1 MALHESLITPT
12 ANPELEQQLRAQLVR
27 RVPPAGGFG
36 QLTEVAVRLGLVQRS
51 ATPRFRDPSLIL
63 FAADHG
69 LAVDGVGQTWRCPTS
84 ERAMLAL
91 QSRLSSAMLARLHGL
106 QLQVVD
112 CGMADDLPYHPKL
125 WVRKVAH
132 GSRNARMGP
141 AMSKEQMQSAL
152 RVGMELAEAHPGNA
166 MALAAIGQGA
176 TEVGALLLSRLEALP
191 LERLLHPYTDPGVHQ
206 ALNLALSRH
215 PVGMDPLDAL
225 ATLGGHDIAVMVGAM
240 MVAASKQHLVLVD
253 GMAACA
259 ALRVAASLA
268 PPVTDYVLFC
278 RSSDDPGL
286 DAALAS
292 FRAGALLEL
301 GMNTLD
307 GNGACLAW
315 PLVRSAAALLA
326 DGYDLPGS
334 RP

>member
-1 MALHESLITPT
+1 MALYESLITPT
-12 ANPELEQQLRAQLVR
+12 ANPELEQQLRAQLGR
-27 RVPPAGGFG
+27 RVPPSGGFG

-51 ATPRFRDPSLIL
+51 TTPRFRDPSLIL

-69 LAVDGVGQTWRCPTS
+69 LAVDGAGQGWRCPTS

-125 WVRKVAH
+125 LVRKVAH
-132 GSRNARMGP
+132 GSRNARLGP

-152 RVGMELAEAHPGNA
+152 RVGMELAEANPGNA
-166 MALAAIGQGA
+166 MALAALGQGA

-191 LERLLHPYTDPGVHQ
+191 LDRLLHPYTDPAVCQ
-206 ALNLALSRH
+206 ALGMALSRH
-215 PVGMDPLDAL
+215 AASLDAL
-225 ATLGGHDIAVMVGAM
+225 DTLAALGGYDIAVMVGVL
-240 MVAASKQHLVLVD
+240 MVAASRQQLVLVD

-259 ALRVAASLA
+259 ALRIAATLA
-268 PPVTDYVLFC
+268 PAITDYVLFC
-278 RSSDDPGL
+278 RSSDDPGM

-301 GMNTLD
+301 GMNTSD

-326 DGYDLPGS
+326 DGYDLPD
-334 RP
+334 RRA